1 MHIAL
6 LTILI
11 TYQAIMSILD
21 MRDIQKYMGLEI
33 TENHRIKFYKEMIV
47 FGWIPVWI
55 ILLFVGVS
63 PLTLWDI
70 GFRAISFSN
79 NTWLNIVAGI
89 ISGVIVLALG
99 YQTIMYFISAEYR
112 SKAAAEI
119 SSKKD
124 GDSQYDNVISQ
135 ILIPKS
141 KTEKKWFLLVS
152 LTAGICEELVWRGCL
167 IFLLSNIFSSVN
179 IIVIYLV
186 PCILFGLAH
195 CYQGVYGVIKTSIVA
210 ILFVMIYCVTD
221 SIIPGIVLHF
231 LFDYSSAFL
240 VKDTESN

>member
-21 MRDIQKYMGLEI
+21 KRDIQKYTGSEI
-33 TENHRIKFYKEMIV
+33 TEKQRIKFYKEAIV

-55 ILLFVGVS
+55 ILLFVGIS
-63 PLTLWDI
+63 PLTLWNI

-79 NTWLNIVAGI
+79 NTWLNIVIGI

-124 GDSQYDNVISQ
+124 GNCQYDNVVSQ

-167 IFLLSNIFSSVN
+167 IFLLS
-179 IIVIYLV
+179 
-186 PCILFGLAH
+186 
-195 CYQGVYGVIKTSIVA
+195 
-210 ILFVMIYCVTD
+210 MIYCVTD